1 MASTPGLKVYCIPDN
16 GGFNIHMH
24 TRRAVMHTQV
34 HKCLLPSEIRE
45 RDHIKFYQFYGILCV
60 LCFIGVTIIGYT

>member
-16 GGFNIHMH
+16 GGFNIHMQA
-24 TRRAVMHTQV
+24 RRAFMHIQV

-45 RDHIKFYQFYGILCV
+45 REITSNFNSFMESYMFYV
-60 LCFIGVTIIGYT
+60 L